1 MSKSTGWDIFP
12 DVGGCSL
19 KDVPPAGFV
28 IVLLLFAV
36 VYRSR
41 AYLGASV
48 VGVGVVVGV
57 VVVVGT
63 FMNESTHIEECEH
76 PGIFTGDTSY

>member
-48 VGVGVVVGV
+48 VGVGVVV
-57 VVVVGT
+57 VVGT

-76 PGIFTGDTSY
+76 PRIFTGDTSY